1 MAKRTIG
8 RRASMSFLGI
18 TAGCGIALVGSAG
31 CESSGDSGAASSVAA
46 APPPNKGVYSVE
58 IVTQTTS
65 TLPACT
71 SKTSGETAW
80 IVSTATLETCVSA
93 SWVPVPC
100 TASLGGSVAYDS
112 ATNTLW
118 ACTENPDGGAPAWMQ
133 IATPQGPTGPQGAT
147 GATGATGAHGA
158 TGATGAKGSAGATG
172 ATGAT
177 GPQGPQGDAGAAGPT
192 GPTGSQGATGA
203 TGPTGPSSPASQVE
217 VIAIP
222 PGPICPA
229 GGEEIEIG
237 IASDAGFEV
246 QQNRRRL
253 QWRNPR
259 RRTKC
264 DLYGGRL
271 SVQWPTA
278 AAVRRGRRVARR
290 RSFLHHAESSV
301 RLGRL
306 HRRLRSGSG
315 AVLGR
320 ERGSDLRTR
329 RAVGNGSDMR
339 QRGRDLSERNMCM
352 PRRR

>member
-1 MAKRTIG
+1 MGEAGARDEDRVGVGVRGCERVCGSGLGDGGSGRAGETTTRALDRHTHRTERVRATDDAPGPWEVLGFHSPATRGPRNRHGADVLTCYGDRQGAFAPDEPLPDFPISRRRDPVTTPGWSNGADHPTDDEPFHSEHWTMAKRTIG

-133 IATPQGPTGPQGAT
+133 NRHASGTDRAAGCHWGDRCHRGARGHWRHRCEGECRSNRSHRSN
-147 GATGATGAHGA
+147 GA
-158 TGATGAKGSAGATG
+158 
-172 ATGAT
+172 
-177 GPQGPQGDAGAAGPT
+177 AGAARRCGRR
-192 GPTGSQGATGA
+192 GAHR
-203 TGPTGPSSPASQVE
+203 SD
-217 VIAIP
+217 
-222 PGPICPA
+222 
-229 GGEEIEIG
+229 G
-237 IASDAGFEV
+237 IAGRDGSHG
-246 QQNRRRL
+246 
-253 QWRNPR
+253 
-259 RRTKC
+259 T
-264 DLYGGRL
+264 YGPEL
-271 SVQWPTA
+271 A
-278 AAVRRGRRVARR
+278 RVA
-290 RSFLHHAESSV
+290 
-301 RLGRL
+301 G
-306 HRRLRSGSG
+306 
-315 AVLGR
+315 
-320 ERGSDLRTR
+320 
-329 RAVGNGSDMR
+329 
-339 QRGRDLSERNMCM
+339 
-352 PRRR
+352 